1 MSILYT
7 IWFGLL
13 NRTER
18 AMHDERGEV
27 IPWVVLTIGLVLI
40 AAAIIAVLRPAVQNA
55 AQQIVSSL

>member
-13 NRTER
+13 NRAER

-55 AQQIVSSL
+55 A